1 MRVNFGTETV
11 ANRAAVIPQLIQ
23 TRPPTLVGLGRILG
37 HQRGLLPGRPYLSS
51 EATRLPVPFPL
62 KFGAADAEVLTATA
76 PAQSEDDDTLLL
88 RLKSGD
94 REALGILFVRYAR
107 LVMSVGLRILH
118 DVSESEDLVHDV
130 FISVLHKA
138 ELFDPKKGSARA
150 WLAKISYHQAL
161 DRRSYLS
168 RRSFY
173 DTRSGSD
180 SSSMVTTGDD
190 RSEVELVERTYWQSV
205 LQEAF
210 DSLSPDQRVTIQL
223 HFFGGLTIDEISKCL
238 KTSSVNVRNYYYR
251 GLERLRSLM
260 CPRVDEVPYD
270 VIPKS
275 GTTDLKGN
283 SR

>member
-1 MRVNFGTETV
+1 V
-11 ANRAAVIPQLIQ
+11 ANPPAVTPQCVQIKTAVLACPEGILARQ
-23 TRPPTLVGLGRILG
+23 TG
-37 HQRGLLPGRPYLSS
+37 LPGRRLYLSS

-62 KFGAADAEVLTATA
+62 KFGAADAEFLTATS

-107 LVMSVGLRILH
+107 LVMSVGMRILH

-150 WLAKISYHQAL
+150 WLSKISYHLAL

-190 RSEVELVERTYWQSV
+190 RSEVELVELTYWQSV

-251 GLERLRSLM
+251 GLERLRRSI

-275 GTTDLKGN
+275 GATDVKGN

>member
-1 MRVNFGTETV
+1 VQIKTAMFACPEGILAR
-11 ANRAAVIPQLIQ
+11 Q
-23 TRPPTLVGLGRILG
+23 TG
-37 HQRGLLPGRPYLSS
+37 LPGGRLYLSS

-62 KFGAADAEVLTATA
+62 KFGAADAEFLTATS

-107 LVMSVGLRILH
+107 LVMSVGMRILH

-173 DTRSGSD
+173 DTRNGSD
-180 SSSMVTTGDD
+180 SICRVTMDDKRSSI
-190 RSEVELVERTYWQSV
+190 ELVELTYWQSV

-251 GLERLRSLM
+251 GLERLRRSM
-260 CPRVDEVPYD
+260 CPRVDDVAYD

-275 GTTDLKGN
+275 RTADLKGN
-283 SR
+283 TG